1 MSEVPIDFTFEKIKF
16 TPIEGSNYFHQ
27 MDLLYKA
34 SNVIL
39 ELYGGMFNID
49 NDSRIKFD

>member
-1 MSEVPIDFTFEKIKF
+1 MSDVQIDFTFEKIKF

-27 MDLLYKA
+27 LDLLYKV

-39 ELYGGMFNID
+39 ELYGGMFNIH
-49 NDSRIKFD
+49 NDGHIKFD